1 MQVICFGISI
11 KVFNNSIE
19 YLGLFSGT
27 KASILDE
34 SKIVMSVLLYQWFDG
49 QALLQQQGY

>member
-34 SKIVMSVLLYQWFDG
+34 SKIVMSVLLYQ
-49 QALLQQQGY
+49 